1 MTDGLT
7 PNQPQVNL
15 LDALVGFESTIKQ
28 VDGKDVRLSKPSV
41 THHGEVQRVRGQGM
55 PKKNGSG
62 FGDMVVTWEV
72 EFPKTVTEEQK
83 KKLREVFAA

>member
-1 MTDGLT
+1 MT
-7 PNQPQVNL
+7 QVNL

-28 VDGKDVRLSKPSV
+28 VDGKDVKLSKPSV

-72 EFPKTVTEEQK
+72 EFPKTVTDAQK
-83 KKLREVFAA
+83 KKLREVFASAA